1 LKGRVAVVTGGAS
14 GMGLSIAEHL
24 VARGHRVAVLDLDE
38 EAALR
43 AAKTLRERGANAI
56 GCAVDVSDRSRVDT
70 ALGEARGEL
79 GPIEIMITSAAI
91 APFQSFAEI
100 TLESWERVLAVNLT
114 GTFHCVQAA
123 LPDMVAGGWGRVVTV
138 ASSAAQIA
146 TPNHAHYAASK
157 GGVVT
162 LTRAVALEYAKS
174 GITANVIAPHMI
186 DTPMFRNARAE
197 VGDPT
202 GDGGASRIP
211 VGRLGNG
218 DDIAAAC
225 MYLCSEEADYI
236 TGQTFGVNGGA
247 IP

>member
-1 LKGRVAVVTGGAS
+1 MDRVAVVTGGAS
-14 GMGLSIAEHL
+14 GMGCSIAERL
-24 VARGHRVAVLDLDE
+24 TERGHRVAVLDING

-43 AAKTLRERGANAI
+43 AAETLRDAGGKAM
-56 GCAVDVSDRSRVDT
+56 GSCVDVSDRNAVDV
-70 ALGEARGEL
+70 ALAEVRAEL

-91 APFQSFAEI
+91 APFHPFGEI
-100 TLESWERVLAVNLT
+100 TIESWERVLAVNLT
-114 GTFHCVQAA
+114 GTFHCLQAA
-123 LPDMVAGGWGRVVTV
+123 IPDMVAGGWGRIVTI

-162 LTRAVALEYAKS
+162 LTRAVALEYARS

-186 DTPMFRNARAE
+186 DTPMFRQARAE

-211 VGRLGNG
+211 VGRLGTG
-218 DDIAAAC
+218 DDIAAVC
-225 MYLCSEEADYI
+225 MYLCSDEASFI